1 MFRNV
6 SGRRHSLERDKKKI
20 QTTHIFKNKNRKSY
34 IHEKMRKKI
43 PTFTHQHT
51 YTKILFVEMTI
62 FYIEIFGKK
71 LLILNVFLC
80 TSETSDD
87 TRYDKSTF
95 RFTISLQK
103 LSLFRALKNSVSN

>member
-1 MFRNV
+1 MQFWIEY
-6 SGRRHSLERDKKKI
+6 SAWE
-20 QTTHIFKNKNRKSY
+20 
-34 IHEKMRKKI
+34 KKI
-43 PTFTHQHT
+43 PNIHTPTHI
-51 YTKILFVEMTI
+51 YKILFVEMTI

-71 LLILNVFLC
+71 WLILNIFLC

>member
-1 MFRNV
+1 
-6 SGRRHSLERDKKKI
+6 
-20 QTTHIFKNKNRKSY
+20 
-34 IHEKMRKKI
+34 MRKKS

-51 YTKILFVEMTI
+51 YTKSFFVEMTI

-71 LLILNVFLC
+71 LLIFIFC

-87 TRYDKSTF
+87 TQYDKSTF

-103 LSLFRALKNSVSN
+103 LSLFRALKLV